1 MRIVIQRV
9 SRASVTV
16 DNEVV
21 GRIGE
26 GILILLGVAD
36 GDTEEDIKYLA
47 DKALG
52 LRIFRDENDK
62 MNLSVSDIGGEVLVV
77 SQFTLYGDCKKGKRP
92 SFDKAGKPDFAE
104 EMYEKFLEYVKKT
117 FGKVQHGIFGAD
129 MKVELLNNG
138 PVTLII
144 DSKPKK
150 TPADN

>member
-9 SRASVTV
+9 SHASVTV
-16 DNEVV
+16 DNEIV
-21 GRIGE
+21 GKIGE

-62 MNLSVSDIGGEVLVV
+62 MNLSVADIGGEVLVV

-104 EMYEKFLEYVKKT
+104 EMYEKFLDYVKKT
-117 FGKVQHGIFGAD
+117 FGKVEHGIFGAD
-129 MKVELLNNG
+129 MKVDLLNNG

-150 TPADN
+150 IPTE

>member
-9 SRASVTV
+9 SHASVAV
-16 DNEVV
+16 DGNIV
-21 GRIGE
+21 GKIGE
-26 GILILLGVAD
+26 GILILLGIAD

-47 DKALG
+47 DKAIG

-62 MNLSVSDIGGEVLVV
+62 MNLSLTDIGGEALVI
-77 SQFTLYGDCKKGKRP
+77 SQFTLYGDCRKGRRP

-104 EMYEKFLEYVKKT
+104 MMYEKFLSYMRSVL
-117 FGKVQHGIFGAD
+117 GKVECGVFGAD

-150 TPADN
+150 TPTDN

>member
-9 SRASVTV
+9 SHASVTV
-16 DNEVV
+16 DNEIV
-21 GRIGE
+21 GKIGE

-52 LRIFRDENDK
+52 LRIFRDANDK
-62 MNLSVSDIGGEVLVV
+62 MNLSVADIGGEVLVV

-104 EMYEKFLEYVKKT
+104 EMYEKFLDYVKKT
-117 FGKVQHGIFGAD
+117 FGKVEHGIFGAD
-129 MKVELLNNG
+129 MKVDLLNNG

-150 TPADN
+150 IPTE

>member
-9 SRASVTV
+9 SHASVTV
-16 DNEVV
+16 DSKII
-21 GRIGE
+21 GKIGE

-36 GDTEEDIKYLA
+36 GDTDEDIKYLA

-62 MNLSVSDIGGEVLVV
+62 MNLSVADIGGEVLVV
-77 SQFTLYGDCKKGKRP
+77 SQFTLYGDCRKGKRP

-104 EMYEKFLEYVKKT
+104 EMYEKFLAYVKET
-117 FGKVQHGIFGAD
+117 YGKVEHGIFGAD

-150 TPADN
+150 NPTDN